1 MALHPSVEPT
11 TEYCSLEYWEHGS
24 RLIFCATL
32 RSDALFYFDRP
43 VVVLF
48 GAHRPFK
55 MYGGLTVGLT
65 CQAWVYFGI
74 VVASSERI
82 IGDWHCPGYA
92 LSKKVSLVFVAISPT
107 SGTGFSGEQFFEVKW
122 LFQLFMVSFF

>member
-1 MALHPSVEPT
+1 M
-11 TEYCSLEYWEHGS
+11 
-24 RLIFCATL
+24 
-32 RSDALFYFDRP
+32 
-43 VVVLF
+43 
-48 GAHRPFK
+48 
-55 MYGGLTVGLT
+55 GLT

-107 SGTGFSGEQFFEVKW
+107 SGTGFSGAAIFRGKMAFSV
-122 LFQLFMVSFF
+122 VCG